1 MIGANSLVLNGIL
14 DKETSSVV
22 TTLKH
27 FISPVYQEE
36 YIYDVIY
43 TNIVG
48 SLGILILLPLLLI
61 YLRQTA
67 TMLSEKE
74 TKVRESMSIMGMK
87 MGYYYFTWFVRY
99 FAVYF
104 VMHLICAAIFVRQ
117 MPKVPFYIPFIL
129 FILFDMVLIVQNFF
143 VQVFLSRAKIG
154 VVIALLF
161 FVIQYVI
168 SFLSTNSDNPTLSV
182 NSALSIIPHA
192 ALIIA
197 FNTLVYAESNQITPS
212 FSGELNNYVVG
223 YALLSFILNIL
234 FYLVLT
240 WYLDQV
246 VPNEWGAKKHPLFCF
261 FSKQITQYTPEEKDR
276 RKREEMS
283 APGYAST
290 HEEIDPS
297 LRALE
302 EANKCI
308 EIVALRKEFNGGEQV
323 AV

>member
-1 MIGANSLVLNGIL
+1 MIGANTLVLSGIL

-22 TTLKH
+22 STLKH
-27 FISPVYQEE
+27 FVSPVYQEE

-297 LRALE
+297 LKALE